1 MAHSKAAD
9 ITFLVLDVD
18 GCLTDGTVALDHQ
31 GMEIKRFNIKDGL
44 GLRVWQDLGFG
55 VAIIT
60 GRKSRS
66 LAARARELGIET
78 VVQGAKQKAEALE
91 GVLADAGVDASQ
103 VAAIGD
109 DWNDLPVLERVGF
122 PACPADASAVL
133 HELVAYR
140 CEAAGGRGAVR
151 ELIEHLL
158 AAKGRLDEAVE
169 RYRG

>member
-1 MAHSKAAD
+1 MTHAKPED
-9 ITFLVLDVD
+9 IAFLVLDVD
-18 GCLTDGTVALDHQ
+18 GCLTDGTVMLDHQ
-31 GMEIKRFNIKDGL
+31 GMETKRFNIKDGL
-44 GLRVWQDLGFG
+44 GIRVWQDLGFG

-78 VVQGAKQKAEALE
+78 VIQGAKHKAEALE
-91 GVLADAGVDASQ
+91 TVLSEAGISLSK

-109 DWNDLPVLERVGF
+109 DWNDLPVLERVGY
-122 PACPADASAVL
+122 PACPADASARL
-133 HELVAYR
+133 HSVVAYQ
-140 CEAAGGRGAVR
+140 CELEGGRGAVR

-158 AAKGRLDEAVE
+158 AAKGLLDEAVE